1 MKKLLVPIDFEE
13 TTKKALNYAVK
24 IAQDFDYEVHL
35 LHLLDSENERS
46 SVKNKM
52 NQLIDQF
59 DSSTQDILK
68 PHILQ
73 GKIDKDISKTAET
86 IEASFIIMGTH
97 KNKRLSKVF
106 GSKAIKVVSES
117 KTPFIIIQ
125 EDGSLGNIN
134 KIAMT
139 IDLEKES
146 VQIVKAATELSK
158 IFGSE
163 IILVGGDHTDPSL
176 KSKVAVNVT
185 TTRRLLA
192 KNGIKSSVELL
203 ERKNFLE
210 NFIDYCASNGIDLI
224 AATYYPDTFTVFSS
238 KFVQKLMEN
247 EAGIPVL
254 TLDSQA
260 VTKGTQY
267 SFMSI

>member
-86 IEASFIIMGTH
+86 IEASFII
-97 KNKRLSKVF
+97 
-106 GSKAIKVVSES
+106 
-117 KTPFIIIQ
+117 
-125 EDGSLGNIN
+125 
-134 KIAMT
+134 
-139 IDLEKES
+139 
-146 VQIVKAATELSK
+146 
-158 IFGSE
+158 
-163 IILVGGDHTDPSL
+163 
-176 KSKVAVNVT
+176 
-185 TTRRLLA
+185 
-192 KNGIKSSVELL
+192 
-203 ERKNFLE
+203 
-210 NFIDYCASNGIDLI
+210 
-224 AATYYPDTFTVFSS
+224 
-238 KFVQKLMEN
+238 
-247 EAGIPVL
+247 
-254 TLDSQA
+254 
-260 VTKGTQY
+260 
-267 SFMSI
+267 

>member
-1 MKKLLVPIDFEE
+1 
-13 TTKKALNYAVK
+13 
-24 IAQDFDYEVHL
+24 
-35 LHLLDSENERS
+35 
-46 SVKNKM
+46 
-52 NQLIDQF
+52 
-59 DSSTQDILK
+59 
-68 PHILQ
+68 
-73 GKIDKDISKTAET
+73 
-86 IEASFIIMGTH
+86 
-97 KNKRLSKVF
+97 
-106 GSKAIKVVSES
+106 
-117 KTPFIIIQ
+117 
-125 EDGSLGNIN
+125 
-134 KIAMT
+134 
-139 IDLEKES
+139 
-146 VQIVKAATELSK
+146 TELSK